1 MKEIKNVL
9 WGMVLISLGLILGG
23 NALGIFDINLFFT
36 GWWTLFL
43 IIPGLIGLITEKD
56 KTGNLIVLL
65 IGVALLLGSYGIF
78 SFELIWK
85 LILPI
90 ILVIVGISIMF
101 KGKINRKIDE
111 EIKKINQDKN
121 KDNEYCSTFS
131 SQDINFSKQEFKGSN
146 LTAVFGGLK
155 CDLRDSKIEE
165 DIVINAEAIFGGI
178 EIILPKD
185 IKVVVK
191 STSIFGGVDSKKVKQ
206 SDSEKAKTIYINATC
221 IFGGVD
227 LK

>member
-9 WGMVLISLGLILGG
+9 WGMVWIILGLILGG
-23 NALGIFDINLFFT
+23 NALGIFDINLFFD

-56 KTGNLIVLL
+56 KTGNFIVLL
-65 IGVALLLGSYGIF
+65 IGVALLLGTQGIF
-78 SFELIWK
+78 SLELMWK

-90 ILVIVGISIMF
+90 ILVIIGINIMF
-101 KGKINRKIDE
+101 KGKINKKIAE
-111 EIKKINQDKN
+111 EIKNINQDKN
-121 KDNEYCSTFS
+121 KDNEYCATFS

-206 SDSEKAKTIYINATC
+206 SDLNDAKTIYINATC